1 MKYLFIKSGKLK
13 SQLKKRL
20 FFFLDYD
27 GTLTPIAK
35 TPEEAVLPQETKQLL
50 KNLLKTKKCEL
61 AIISGRTLQELKKN
75 VGLRNIIYAGSHG
88 FEIEGPNFKF
98 KYPLPYKYKTILKQI
113 RNELHKKLSSVKG
126 IIIEDKRYSVCLHY
140 RLVNSAFVH
149 QVRSCFRRL
158 LKPHLRQKQIVI
170 YRGKSVLEARPNLD
184 WNKGKTVL
192 RLLEKI
198 SSTHKATS
206 IFPVY
211 IGDDI
216 TDEDAF
222 KILKA
227 KGLTIFVGKPG
238 RSHAGFYLY
247 NIGEVV
253 IFLKHILEI
262 ISNKQYLY
270 MRNRLQCFSKIFH

>member
-1 MKYLFIKSGKLK
+1 MRYLFIKSGKLK
-13 SQLKKRL
+13 SRLKKRL

-98 KYPLPYKYKTILKQI
+98 KYPLPHKYNTILKQI
-113 RNELHKKLSSVKG
+113 RNELHKKLSDVKG

-140 RLVNSAFVH
+140 RLVNSAFVP
-149 QVRSCFRRL
+149 QVRSCFRHL
-158 LKPHLRQKQIVI
+158 LQPHLRQKQIVI

-192 RLLEKI
+192 WLLEKI
-198 SSTHKATS
+198 SSAHKATS
-206 IFPVY
+206 IFSIY

-227 KGLTIFVGKPG
+227 KGLTIFVGKP
-238 RSHAGFYLY
+238 RKFHAKYYLY
-247 NIGEVV
+247 NTNEVIG
-253 IFLKHILEI
+253 FLRQALEAV
-262 ISNKQYLY
+262 KE
-270 MRNRLQCFSKIFH
+270 